1 MKDYIRKRVLDICH
15 HILESKH
22 TVRQAAA
29 VFGVSKSTV
38 HKDIPKVNGDNG
50 VCVFHTP
57 FIYASKN
64 VELCDILM

>member
-1 MKDYIRKRVLDICH
+1 MKDYIRKRVLDICN

-38 HKDIPKVNGDNG
+38 HTAIPKVNAETTGDAGCGSPVCFNG
-50 VCVFHTP
+50 
-57 FIYASKN
+57 
-64 VELCDILM
+64 